1 MGVKLLPKAEIAEL
15 KAKQTSREIQEGVK
29 LATRV
34 DGLRQLQAKTE
45 QELEAYKNSTLSAIN
60 DEIKKAIEERDKI
73 TGEVRQLRAEYENLL
88 PEIPLKRKEL
98 SDFEKKLFAWEK
110 RLIKREEKAG
120 FLEIDVAEARQKA
133 DFARVRN
140 EDNERTTRNLL
151 IQASKKKQEA
161 QNELDIAKNIHN
173 KAVNDQKD
181 TEASL
186 LLREYG
192 IQAKEKELLTQQM
205 NLASDRK
212 LLSIEKIK
220 VEDIRNTLQR
230 SIDRIKQGR
239 LA

>member
-1 MGVKLLPKAEIAEL
+1 MAVKLLNKSEMANL
-15 KAKQTSREIQEGVK
+15 KAKETSREIQEGVK

-34 DGLRQLQAKTE
+34 DNLRQLQAKTE
-45 QELEAYKNSTLSAIN
+45 QEFETYKVSTLQAIQE
-60 DEIKKAIEERDKI
+60 EIQKALEEKDKI
-73 TGEVRQLRAEYENLL
+73 TGALRQLRKEYETLL

-98 SDFEKKLFAWEK
+98 ADFEKKLFSWEK
-110 RLIKREEKAG
+110 RLEKKEEKTN
-120 FLEIDVAEARQKA
+120 LEEIDVAEARQKA

-161 QNELDIAKNIHN
+161 QNELDTARTIHD

-181 TEASL
+181 IEASL
-186 LLREYG
+186 ILREYG
-192 IQAKEKELLTQQM
+192 IKSKEQELLTQQM

-220 VEDIRNTLQR
+220 VEDMRQTLQR
-230 SIDRIKQGR
+230 SLERIKQGR